1 MASEEEKD
9 KKTGPN
15 ESVEERIEAVAASK
29 WAIHWAASL
38 CGAGDEVCIHKM
50 ARRAAAK
57 LLGVILPPEP
67 NPTQGEDTYCKGVA
81 KFLGLDSCEDAKDLK
96 ETLAKAR
103 AE

>member
-1 MASEEEKD
+1 MSEEK
-9 KKTGPN
+9 KKTGLN

-29 WAIHWAASL
+29 WALHWAASL
-38 CGAGDEVCIHKM
+38 CGAGDEACIHKM

-57 LLGVILPPEP
+57 ILGVFLPPDPKPAPEVS
-67 NPTQGEDTYCKGVA
+67 YCEGVA
-81 KFLGLDSCEDAKDLK
+81 HYLGLDSCEDAKDLK